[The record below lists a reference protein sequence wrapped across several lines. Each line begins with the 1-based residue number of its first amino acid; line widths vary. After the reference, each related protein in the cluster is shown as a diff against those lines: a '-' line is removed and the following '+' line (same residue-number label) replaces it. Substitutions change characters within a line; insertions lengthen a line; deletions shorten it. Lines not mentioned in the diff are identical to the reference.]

1 MAEESDGRPGTA
13 PNVPAFRTAEPQWPT
28 SVALFV
34 GALLNLIVP
43 QEIAIG
49 NLRWFLPVFEG
60 IAAIAVSVG
69 LGDRLEG
76 AHTRAAVQWR
86 RMSVLAIAVLTAAN
100 IISLVLLV
108 RFLLQ
113 GNDVDGSAL
122 VRSAIS
128 IWSTNVIAYAAW
140 YWELDGGGPV
150 NRRDETSPV
159 RDFVFPQ
166 MTEDNARYAPSDWYP
181 RFLDYLYVSFTN
193 ATAFSPTDTMPLS
206 GRAKSLMAVQ
216 ATVALVTI
224 GIVAARAVNILK

>member
-1 MAEESDGRPGTA
+1 MAEESDGGTGTA
-13 PNVPAFRTAEPQWPT
+13 PNVPALRTAEPQWPT
-28 SVALFV
+28 SLALFV

-43 QEIAIG
+43 QEIAVG
-49 NLRWFLPVFEG
+49 PLRWALPVFEG
-60 IAAIAVSVG
+60 AAAIAVSVG

-76 AHTRAAVQWR
+76 AHTRAAAQWR
-86 RMSVLAIAVLTAAN
+86 RLSVVTIAVLTIAN
-100 IISLVLLV
+100 IASLVLLV

-113 GNDVDGSAL
+113 GNEVDGSAL
-122 VRSAIS
+122 VRSALS
-128 IWSTNVIAYAAW
+128 IWSTNVIAYGAW

-150 NRRDETSPV
+150 NRRDESSPV

-166 MTEDNARYAPSDWYP
+166 MTPDSARYAPADWYP
-181 RFLDYLYVSFTN
+181 RFIDYLYVSYTN

-224 GIVAARAVNILK
+224 GVVAARAVNILQ